1 MLYSRV
7 EFLCMSTFYC
17 ICSPELVMWLNK
29 ISLTTAIATML
40 KITPDYLG
48 MRDMHSREEPS
59 RTLECAIC
67 GHKSTLSVG
76 KCYSC
81 CSFNATL
88 LVLLKSLP

>member
-40 KITPDYLG
+40 KITPDY
-48 MRDMHSREEPS
+48 M
-59 RTLECAIC
+59 
-67 GHKSTLSVG
+67 
-76 KCYSC
+76 
-81 CSFNATL
+81 
-88 LVLLKSLP
+88 